1 MGKFAKI
8 AAGGYVKRQEMGSF
22 LALLFLILVFSF
34 FSKNFLSLETW
45 GALITS
51 STEIGILA
59 LGITLLMICG
69 EIDLSVGSIFAISG
83 VLFANANL
91 MWGLHPISAAI
102 LSLSLGSFIGFVNG
116 FITVTTKL
124 PSFIVTL
131 GSMLFWQGCVLVM
144 TNGFPISDIDQKAG
158 FKWLSYEIVFGFR
171 WSFVL
176 WIFLALFFMFLLKKH
191 PLGNWI
197 LASGG
202 NEQAAFAM
210 GVRTSWVKIFCFAL
224 TGFLS
229 ALAALVQFSHLES
242 ISPLAG
248 DQYQLK
254 AIAIAV
260 VGGTALTGG
269 SGTILGTVIGTL
281 IMGVLTTGLVQ
292 AGISNYWFRTF
303 VGLIIVVAVL
313 MNGRLQKILRIPS

>member
-1 MGKFAKI
+1 MI
-8 AAGGYVKRQEMGSF
+8 QEILDSCWKGIKKPEIGCF
-22 LALLFLILVFSF
+22 LALLFLSALFSMV
-34 FSKNFLSLETW
+34 SKNFLSLETW
-45 GALITS
+45 GAIITS

-59 LGITLLMICG
+59 LGVSLLMICG
-69 EIDLSVGSIFAISG
+69 EIDLSVGSIFASSG
-83 VLFANANL
+83 VFYAYATLVWNIAPPVATVL
-91 MWGLHPISAAI
+91 ALG
-102 LSLSLGSFIGFVNG
+102 LGSLIGILNG
-116 FITVTTKL
+116 FLTIMTRL
-124 PSFIVTL
+124 PSFIITL
-131 GSMLFWQGCVLVM
+131 GSMLFWQGCVLVF
-144 TNGFPISDIDQKAG
+144 TNGFPISDIDQKSG
-158 FKWLSYEIVFGFR
+158 LNWLSQDIMFGFR
-171 WSFVL
+171 WSFCVWL
-176 WIFLALFFMFLLKKH
+176 FLALFFMYILKRH

-210 GVRTSWVKIFCFAL
+210 GVRTSKVKILCFTL

-242 ISPLAG
+242 ISPLSG

-260 VGGTALTGG
+260 MGGTSLAGG
-269 SGTILGTVIGTL
+269 SGSILGTFLGTL

-303 VGLIIVVAVL
+303 VGLIIILAVL
-313 MNGRLQKILRIPS
+313 MNGRLQKYLRIA